1 MTEEIA
7 YYRLVKGTDEIVDE
21 FTASDLDRPERLRD
35 LLINTIRATGHS
47 VRDVGDFRLEIR
59 NSGGDEIRPAF
70 RATEEG

>member
-7 YYRLVKGTDEIVDE
+7 YYRLVKDRDETVDE
-21 FTASDLDRPERLRD
+21 FTASDLDSPERLRD
-35 LLINTIRATGHS
+35 LLLNTIRANGYS

-59 NSGGDEIRPAF
+59 SAGGDEIRPAF